1 MESYTD
7 TIVVDCN
14 RLNSIQGENKDT
26 SNNALFTNNIGD
38 GVKLNTGD
46 EISVH
51 GAFISEVGAA
61 SDTIEFKG
69 NTIYGPDN
77 KPKTKVLTYTD
88 EIDLYKEETWY
99 DSFQLIM
106 GGYQASLNLEK
117 NTEPIELKDNE
128 TTIQTQFWTSN
139 NGRGYC
145 FLPRRFAYDQNYDGY
160 NTSFVS
166 DQIWTDPENIETG
179 VVFNYPR
186 YQTLIEEDFQFYRSA
201 SSYPAGSKYR
211 QGLFVPRN
219 NNKRF
224 TILKRNGT
232 TFYRKQ
238 VVRFDGGAAIIP
250 FMPTHRDPARDEYL
264 LYQKLIDIKVSK
276 GMNSP
281 SDISQQIT
289 NQLKKTSDPVKYN
302 VFDTNNISQHV
313 TTTFKANTWQPMRCA
328 SYEIFGHSHF
338 REYHNTNGSGNPND
352 EAYKYYSCYENIA
365 VKRADLFQQGRECN
379 NYFGKEIQTEIFHA
393 QRATAVIRTD
403 YPYNTATLQ
412 KLSNLFKIQGLYPEL
427 FSGKAFQNY
436 LQQPGSFLTIDNCRF
451 LHMNT
456 DTNIHQSNHLGNDS
470 YEESPAASLINGSD
484 FSSIPVYFAYQPEF
498 ADIET
503 GGTDTNRLSY
513 GFAMKYIAPSGAQY
527 IEFRPDL
534 IGGMPQFS
542 FERWASNASGF
553 ITFNIESG
561 RKFGWDWHFSAYS
574 TLAMV
579 LWGGRMDRDYLNNNE
594 WAIQNASQTPLA
606 TGGDYMNISDLITQR
621 YIGANDPLFNFDSIT
636 QRFNFSR
643 LHTAETIGQPSI
655 LAGIAYTDAPQ
666 INGRYS
672 DEVYKI
678 NPRFNQWEFCP
689 NLKPYIQ
696 SMSASWTSFAGTTS
710 TDVQDVGIMSRQCD
724 PYTIFDSNSG
734 IFISDFG
741 YNEDDFNEGIWA
753 ILGFTF
759 DQFNAST
766 TSNNNRLIRI
776 NEDNKNNLS
785 IVTTNCEIVSDE
797 TSFFNVNNY
806 GAIFPTD
813 QVSCPQ
819 VITGPAGIF
828 VDGVQSDHG
837 AADIR
842 SIPVFTAITEITHSI
857 KIDAINLPR
866 KMLRPYYLIRSD
878 VINQSKFIGAD
889 NSLMPV
895 VMVADKQYS
904 GGDFYFASEN
914 SLSFRVTQPTIIS
927 NITTSIHDPDGTFAN
942 LNQDSSIIYKF
953 IRNKK
958 VDVDILSDY
967 LNQKK
972 K

>member
-1 MESYTD
+1 METYTD

-14 RLNSIQGENKDT
+14 RLNSIQGNNKDT

-38 GVKLNTGD
+38 GVRLNTGD
-46 EISVH
+46 EIAVH
-51 GAFISEVGAA
+51 AAFISEVGAA

-69 NTIYGPDN
+69 NTIYGADN
-77 KPKTKVLTYTD
+77 KPKTKVLRYTD
-88 EIDLYKEETWY
+88 EIDLYPEQSWY
-99 DSFQLIM
+99 NAYQLIM
-106 GGYQASLNLEK
+106 GGFQASLNLEK
-117 NTEPIELKDNE
+117 YTEPIELKDNE
-128 TTIQTQFWTSN
+128 TTIQTQFYTTN

-145 FLPRRFAYDQNYDGY
+145 FLPRRFAYDEDYDGF
-160 NTSFVS
+160 NTSFVAS
-166 DQIWTDPENIETG
+166 EIWTDQDSLATG
-179 VVFNYPR
+179 NVYNYPR
-186 YQTLIEEDFQFYRSA
+186 YQTIIEEDFQFYRSA
-201 SSYPAGSKYR
+201 SSFPAGSKYEH
-211 QGLFVPRN
+211 GLFIPRN
-219 NNKRF
+219 DNKRF
-224 TILKRNGT
+224 TILKRDGT
-232 TFYRKQ
+232 TFYRNQ
-238 VVRFDGGAAIIP
+238 VVRFDGGQAVTP
-250 FMPTHRDPARDEYL
+250 FMPTHRDPAIDEYL
-264 LYQKLIDIKVSK
+264 LYEKLIDIKVSK

-281 SDISQQIT
+281 SDISKQVT
-289 NQLKKTSDPVKYN
+289 DQLKKTSDPKKYN
-302 VFDTNNISQHV
+302 VFDGTGISQHA

-328 SYEIFGHSHF
+328 AYEIFGFSHF
-338 REYHNTNGSGNPND
+338 REYDNSSGNINPND
-352 EAYKYYSCYENIA
+352 ASFKYYSCYENIA
-365 VKRADLFQQGRECN
+365 VKRADLFQAGRKCNTYHGRE
-379 NYFGKEIQTEIFHA
+379 IQSDIFHA
-393 QRATAVIRTD
+393 QRGIATIKTD

-412 KLSNLFKIQGLYPEL
+412 NLSNLFKIQALYPEL
-427 FSGKAFQNY
+427 FRGNAFVNY
-436 LQQPGSFLTIDNCRF
+436 LQQAGSGLSIDNCRF

-456 DTNIHQSNHLGNDS
+456 DTNIHQSNILGNDS
-470 YEESPAASLINGSD
+470 YKENPAASGINGSD
-484 FSSIPVYFAYQPEF
+484 LSSIPVYFAYQPQF

-513 GFAMKYIAPSGAQY
+513 GFAMKYTHPNGGIY

-534 IGGMPQFS
+534 IGGMPEFS
-542 FERWASNASGF
+542 FERWKSNASGF
-553 ITFNIESG
+553 VQYNIEEG

-579 LWGGRMDRDYLNNNE
+579 LWGGRIDRDYLNNNE

-606 TGGDYMNISDLITQR
+606 TGGNSVNISKLITQR
-621 YIGANDPLFNFDSIT
+621 YIGANDPLFDFDPIK

-666 INGRYS
+666 INGRYA
-672 DEVYKI
+672 DEVYKL
-678 NPRFNQWEFCP
+678 NPRFNQWEYCP
-689 NLKPYIQ
+689 NLKPYIK
-696 SMSASWTSFAGTTS
+696 SMSASWTTFAGTTS
-710 TDVQDVGIMSRQCD
+710 NDVQEIGIMSRQCD
-724 PYTIFDSNSG
+724 PYTIFDSNCG

-741 YNEDDFNEGIWA
+741 YNKDDFNEGLWA
-753 ILGFTF
+753 ILGFSY

-766 TSNNNRLIRI
+766 TLTNNRLMRV

-785 IVTTNCEIVSDE
+785 IVTTNSEVIVDE
-797 TSFFNVNNY
+797 TSYFNVNNY

-819 VITGPAGIF
+819 VLTGSNGVFIDGVERDIDAGI
-828 VDGVQSDHG
+828 V
-837 AADIR
+837 R
-842 SIPVFTAITEITHSI
+842 SIPVFPAITEITHSI

-878 VINQSKFIGAD
+878 IINQSKFIGAD

-942 LNQDSSIIYKF
+942 LNEDSSIIYKF

-958 VDVDILSDY
+958 VDVDILSNY